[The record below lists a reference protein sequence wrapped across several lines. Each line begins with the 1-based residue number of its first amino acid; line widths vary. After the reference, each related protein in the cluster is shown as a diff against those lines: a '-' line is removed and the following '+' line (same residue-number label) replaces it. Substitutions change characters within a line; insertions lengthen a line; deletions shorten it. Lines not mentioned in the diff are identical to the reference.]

1 MRIVI
6 IGAGVLGSSLAYR
19 LARAGQ
25 RVTLVERAGA
35 AQGTTGSSFAWINS
49 NQKTPEDYYALNLAG
64 MDAHRALREELGE
77 APWLNEGGNLVWS
90 TGGEH
95 ANELE
100 ARVARLRGW
109 GYRAEWLGRDA
120 VRDLE
125 PKLNPEPEV
134 EQIAWFP
141 DEAWIDGPA
150 LAARFT
156 ALSVEH
162 GATPRFLSQ
171 VKTIERGS
179 GRVTGVTLADGE
191 RIDADLVVNC
201 AGPGAGAVARLA
213 GRELSMASTPGLVVR
228 VSNAAGLID
237 RVIHAPAIH
246 MRPDADG
253 LAVLHHGDADLAMAR
268 GEKPRAW
275 IDAFFERAASYVPG
289 FAQARLSRWSVGIRP
304 ISGDGRTSA
313 GLVATIPGYAE
324 IMTHSGITLGPLLG
338 RLVARQITDGET
350 DPLLEP
356 FTPDRFA

>member
-64 MDAHRALREELGE
+64 MVAHRELREDLAE

-90 TGGEH
+90 SGGEN

-100 ARVARLRGW
+100 GRVARLRGW
-109 GYRAEWLGRDA
+109 GYRAEWLGREA
-120 VRDLE
+120 VRELE
-125 PKLNPEPEV
+125 PNLNPEPEV

-141 DEAWIDGPA
+141 DEAWINGPA
-150 LAARFT
+150 LAERFC
-156 ALSVEH
+156 ALAAEQ

-171 VKTIERGS
+171 VRSIEQTG

-191 RIDADLVVNC
+191 RIAADVVVNC

-213 GRELSMASTPGLVVR
+213 GRELPMASTPGLVVR
-228 VSNAAGLID
+228 VSNASGLIG
-237 RVIHAPAIH
+237 RVIHAPEIH

-253 LAVLHHGDADLAMAR
+253 SVMLHHGDADLAMAR
-268 GEKPRAW
+268 GETPRAW
-275 IDAFFERAASYVPG
+275 IDTFFERAAAYVPG
-289 FAQARLSRWSVGIRP
+289 FAEARLSRWSIGIRP
-304 ISGDGRTSA
+304 IPGDGRTSA
-313 GLVATIPGYAE
+313 GLVAAIPGYAE
-324 IMTHSGITLGPLLG
+324 IVTHSGITLGPLLSQ
-338 RLVARQITDGET
+338 LVARQIIDGET
-350 DPLLEP
+350 DPLLKP
-356 FTPDRFA
+356 FTPERFA